1 MRALR
6 ASVLT
11 AWLTLAS
18 ATAAADPHAGPGF
31 EVETVHI
38 PGAIFAGLS
47 RDGDQLL
54 LTDLATGR
62 LYRRGPA
69 GAMIA
74 FGPTFAHGLDVIGDP
89 TGPYRVIRVG
99 NGHVV
104 AQGWTPVGADEGIH
118 DHALVAI
125 GQDGQAHVIADEFWN
140 PFDFVVTNGIY
151 YVVDSARNS
160 IERVAADG
168 TGRETHHSFA
178 RIDQAPRAL
187 QRLSP
192 TEFSEEGSYEAD
204 AVPTGIA
211 LGSGRLFVSLFG
223 GFPFLPGVGAIVSMD
238 TNNGPGPPRVEY
250 SGLNAPVDVA
260 FDAKGRILI
269 LEHGLYGL
277 THGFQAESG
286 RLLRCGRGQDDC
298 RVILDGL
305 TRPASVLVWDDTL
318 LVVSDLGGNL
328 VFLRETVPE

>member
-1 MRALR
+1 MRALW
-6 ASVLT
+6 AAVLT
-11 AWLTLAS
+11 ASLTLS
-18 ATAAADPHAGPGF
+18 PATAGADPQAAPGF
-31 EVETVHI
+31 RLETFNI

-62 LYRRGPA
+62 LYRRGPD
-69 GAMIA
+69 GGMLA
-74 FGPTFAHGLDVIGDP
+74 FGPTLPHGLDVIGDP

-99 NGHVV
+99 NDHVV
-104 AQGWTPVGADEGIH
+104 AQGWKPVDADESAY

-125 GQDGQAHVIADEFWN
+125 GEDGKVRVITNDLWN
-140 PFDFVVTNGIY
+140 PFDFVFSGGTY

-160 IERVAADG
+160 IERVTADG
-168 TGRETHHSFA
+168 TGRETLRTFL
-178 RIDQAPRAL
+178 RVNQAPEAL

-192 TEFSEEGSYEAD
+192 TEFSDERNYETD

-211 LGSGRLFVSLFG
+211 LSNGRLFVTLFG
-223 GFPFLPGVGAIVSMD
+223 GFPFLPGSGMLMSIATTDGA
-238 TNNGPGPPRVEY
+238 PPPRVEF

-260 FDAKGRILI
+260 FEATGRILI

-277 THGFQAESG
+277 TDGFQAGSG
-286 RLLRCGRGQDDC
+286 RLLRCGHGDC
-298 RVILDGL
+298 QVILYGL
-305 TRPASVLVWDDTL
+305 TRPGSVLVWDDTR

-328 VFLRETVPE
+328 LFLQEAMPE